1 MCFISLDVLR
11 KVRII
16 VMFNFLK
23 YSTHP
28 AVLEVLTR
36 VCTLGQTFHIIY
48 MYLEYSNNLKRLF
61 DSLCAITGESSFISM
76 LSFTFERC
84 YKTLKQNLSYYVNTS
99 SYWSRMSLQQ
109 IKTMVALVY
118 VKTTTTY
125 TSIVMSDTYVACW
138 TKWRLLTCA
147 YWLPQML
154 DTYSWV
160 DLSIWHKVNS
170 LVSDQYSNA
179 ILYCLLLLTYI
190 DFCKDVCSLMKFS
203 FFLIVSL
210 NWMQWKF

>member
-1 MCFISLDVLR
+1 MVLWLNGFI
-11 KVRII
+11 
-16 VMFNFLK
+16 
-23 YSTHP
+23 T
-28 AVLEVLTR
+28 
-36 VCTLGQTFHIIY
+36 CIIY
-48 MYLEYSNNLKRLF
+48 MYLDNSTNLKRLF

-76 LSFTFERC
+76 LSYIWKVLQNTETR
-84 YKTLKQNLSYYVNTS
+84 QNLSYYVNTS
-99 SYWSRMSLQQ
+99 SYWSRMSLQK

-125 TSIVMSDTYVACW
+125 TSIMMSDTYVACR

-179 ILYCLLLLTYI
+179 ILYCLLLLTCI